1 MKKIINKFKKYTFW
15 VAFVGVLVYFLQNLA
30 NLIGCDLDTTNIE
43 SAIMSFCGVL
53 VVLGVVTKDD
63 DKQST
68 SQNTTK
74 VEPAEQVETPK
85 TGEDELTEIV
95 VPVASASNTTNND
108 ELFLSSKDC
117 EQIVDES
124 AKQIVLQDVV
134 NEENVPKQNV
144 FALLGHSVSD
154 LDQQNEEVV
163 ESIKPFSEDNTDTAT
178 ESCVSCAVQNCG
190 SCSAVC
196 CDQNATCADEDIN
209 DGQEKTEE
217 KSFDPTYSRI
227 NQE

>member
-68 SQNTTK
+68 LQNTTK

-85 TGEDELTEIV
+85 TGEDDLTEIV
-95 VPVASASNTTNND
+95 VPVASTSNTTNND

-117 EQIVDES
+117 EQTVDKG

-134 NEENVPKQNV
+134 NEESVPKQNV
-144 FALLGHSVSD
+144 FALLGYSVSD

-163 ESIKPFSEDNTDTAT
+163 ESIKPFSEDNTDIAT
-178 ESCVSCAVQNCG
+178 ESCVSCTVQNCG
-190 SCSAVC
+190 SCCAVC
-196 CDQNATCADEDIN
+196 CDQNASCADEDIS
-209 DGQEKTEE
+209 DGKEKTEG